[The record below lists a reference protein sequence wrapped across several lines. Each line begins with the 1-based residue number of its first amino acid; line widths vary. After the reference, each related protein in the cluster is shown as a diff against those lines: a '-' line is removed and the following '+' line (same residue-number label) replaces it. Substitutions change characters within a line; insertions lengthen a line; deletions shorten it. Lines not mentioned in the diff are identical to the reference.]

1 MLTHRTCAK
10 HAVHVGTKPKKS
22 KLTMSSDDTGSFYSS
37 FKLDSCDFNDNF
49 CDNMRIA
56 ILFSPTAWGRLRA
69 SSSTHCA
76 VERRRQAPVIT
87 SVKTM
92 IVGHRF
98 VEKGASYVT
107 SGSGDRVAYNVTNT
121 GWPVK
126 GVNIRW
132 HESGT
137 HNKPLKFIFRKTSW
151 LAVISFGTE
160 NRSVKENIYVQIF
173 VNVIGHWSITG
184 VTR

>member
-1 MLTHRTCAK
+1 
-10 HAVHVGTKPKKS
+10 
-22 KLTMSSDDTGSFYSS
+22 MSSDDTGSFYSS
-37 FKLDSCDFNDNF
+37 FKLDSCDFNDHF
-49 CDNMRIA
+49 SDNRRIA

-160 NRSVKENIYVQIF
+160 NQSVKENIYVQNF
-173 VNVIGHWSITG
+173 VNVIGHWNITG
-184 VTR
+184 VTL